1 MTGVQTCALPI
12 LMDLAQIRRRQ
23 MDRALRWAI
32 LLFSGFL
39 VVTQQVYTLGPLV
52 EYDRKINSQPKPQ
65 FEGFAGFLLRRLD
78 DLGLRGLT
86 AAVLLIAATFI
97 AIKFKTWRPLNLALL
112 SLLSLNLV
120 VGTFKLFL
128 GRTKPRDGFDLLHV
142 GGMSYPSGHAS
153 NAVLSWGILAYLIYR
168 YAKVDRYQGRLA
180 SAGVVLISLTVCTV
194 SLIRHTHWFS
204 DLLGGLFVGSAL
216 LVTVIAID
224 RYVPSKSQLH

>member
-1 MTGVQTCALPI
+1 MQKVIQN
-12 LMDLAQIRRRQ
+12 RRKQ
-23 MDRALRWAI
+23 MDRALRWS
-32 LLFSGFL
+32 LVLFTGFL
-39 VVTQQVYTLGPLV
+39 LVTQQVLTFGPLV
-52 EYDRKINSQPKPQ
+52 EYDKKINSDPKPQ

-86 AAVLLIAATFI
+86 ATVLIIAASFI
-97 AIKFKTWRPLNLALL
+97 AYKFKTWRPLNLAFL
-112 SLLSLNLV
+112 SLILLNLV

-128 GRTKPRDGFDLLHV
+128 GRTKPRDGFDLLHA

-180 SAGVVLISLTVCTV
+180 SAGVVAISLTVCIV
-194 SLIRHTHWFS
+194 SLIRHTHWFT
-204 DLLGGLFVGSAL
+204 DLLGGLFIGSAL
-216 LVTVIAID
+216 LVAVIAVD

>member
-1 MTGVQTCALPI
+1 MM
-12 LMDLAQIRRRQ
+12 MDLAQIRRRQ

-39 VVTQQVYTLGPLV
+39 LVTQQVYSYGPLV

-65 FEGFAGFLLRRLD
+65 FEGLAGFILRRLD
-78 DLGLRGLT
+78 DLGLRWLT
-86 AAVLLIAATFI
+86 ATVLLIAATFI
-97 AIKFKTWRPLNLALL
+97 AYKFKTWRPLNLAVL

-120 VGTFKLFL
+120 VGTFKIFL

-180 SAGVVLISLTVCTV
+180 SAGVALISLTVCTV

>member
-1 MTGVQTCALPI
+1 MRTTAQT
-12 LMDLAQIRRRQ
+12 RRRQ
-23 MDRALRWAI
+23 MDRALRWSL
-32 LLFSGFL
+32 LLFFGFL
-39 VVTQQVYTLGPLV
+39 VVTQQVLTNGPLV
-52 EYDRKINSQPKPQ
+52 SYDKEINSQPKPQ
-65 FEGFAGFLLRRLD
+65 FEGVAGFILRRLD

-86 AAVLLIAATFI
+86 AAVLLIAASFI
-97 AIKFKTWRPLNLALL
+97 AYKFKTWRPLNLAMV

-128 GRTKPRDGFDLLHV
+128 GRTKPRDGFDLLHA

-153 NAVLSWGILAYLIYR
+153 TAVLSWGILAYLIYR

-180 SAGVVLISLTVCTV
+180 SAGVALISLTVCTV

-204 DLLGGLFVGSAL
+204 DLLGGLFIGSAL
-216 LVTVIAID
+216 LVAVIAID

>member
-1 MTGVQTCALPI
+1 MEK
-12 LMDLAQIRRRQ
+12 LAQTRRRQ
-23 MDRALRWAI
+23 MDRALRWSL
-32 LLFSGFL
+32 LLFVGFL
-39 VVTQQVYTLGPLV
+39 VVTQQVLTNGPLV
-52 EYDRKINSQPKPQ
+52 AYDKEINSQPKPQ
-65 FEGFAGFLLRRLD
+65 FEGLAGFILRRLD

-86 AAVLLIAATFI
+86 ATVLLIVASFI
-97 AIKFKTWRPLNLALL
+97 AYKFKTWRPLNLAMI

-120 VGTFKLFL
+120 VGTFKIVL
-128 GRTKPRDGFDLLHV
+128 GRTKPRDGFDLLHA

-180 SAGVVLISLTVCTV
+180 SAGVVAISLTVCVV
-194 SLIRHTHWFS
+194 SLIRHTHWFT

-216 LVTVIAID
+216 LVAVIAID

>member
-1 MTGVQTCALPI
+1 MRTTAQT
-12 LMDLAQIRRRQ
+12 RRRQ
-23 MDRALRWAI
+23 MDRALRWSL
-32 LLFSGFL
+32 LLFFGFL
-39 VVTQQVYTLGPLV
+39 VVTQQVYTNGPLV
-52 EYDRKINSQPKPQ
+52 AYDKEINSQPKPQ
-65 FEGFAGFLLRRLD
+65 FEGLAGFILRRLD
-78 DLGLRGLT
+78 DLGLRSLT
-86 AAVLLIAATFI
+86 ATVLLIAASFI
-97 AIKFKTWRPLNLALL
+97 AYKFKTWRPLNLALI

-120 VGTFKLFL
+120 VGTFKIFL
-128 GRTKPRDGFDLLHV
+128 GRTKPRDGFDLLHA

-180 SAGVVLISLTVCTV
+180 SAGVALISLTVCVV

-216 LVTVIAID
+216 LVAVIAID

>member
-1 MTGVQTCALPI
+1 MKDLLQT
-12 LMDLAQIRRRQ
+12 RRRQ
-23 MDRALRWAI
+23 MDRALRWSV

-39 VVTQQVYTLGPLV
+39 IVTQQVYTYGPLV
-52 EYDRKINSQPKPQ
+52 EYDKKINSQPKPQ
-65 FEGFAGFLLRRLD
+65 FEGVAGFILRRLD
-78 DLGLRGLT
+78 DLGLRWLT
-86 AAVLLIAATFI
+86 ATVLLIAAAYI
-97 AIKFKTWRPLNLALL
+97 AYKFKTWRPLNLAFL
-112 SLLSLNLV
+112 SLISLNLV

-128 GRTKPRDGFDLLHV
+128 GRTKPRDGFDLLHM

-153 NAVLSWGILAYLIYR
+153 NAVLSWGILAYIIFR

-204 DLLGGLFVGSAL
+204 DLLGGLFIGSAL

>member
-1 MTGVQTCALPI
+1 
-12 LMDLAQIRRRQ
+12 MDKQAQIRRRQ
-23 MDRALRWAI
+23 MDRALRWSL
-32 LLFSGFL
+32 LLFLGFL
-39 VVTQQVYTLGPLV
+39 VVTQQVLTNGPLV
-52 EYDRKINSQPKPQ
+52 SYDKEINSQPKPQ
-65 FEGFAGFLLRRLD
+65 FEGLAGFILRRLD

-86 AAVLLIAATFI
+86 AVVLLIAASFI
-97 AIKFKTWRPLNLALL
+97 AYKFKTWRPLNLAMI

-120 VGTFKLFL
+120 VGTFKVVL
-128 GRTKPRDGFDLLHV
+128 GRTKPRDGFDLLHA

-180 SAGVVLISLTVCTV
+180 SAGVALISLTVCVV

-216 LVTVIAID
+216 LVAVIAID

>member
-1 MTGVQTCALPI
+1 MRTIEQT
-12 LMDLAQIRRRQ
+12 RRRQ
-23 MDRALRWAI
+23 MDRALRWSL
-32 LLFSGFL
+32 LLFFGFL
-39 VVTQQVYTLGPLV
+39 VVTQQVLTNGPLV
-52 EYDRKINSQPKPQ
+52 SYDKEINSQPKPQ
-65 FEGFAGFLLRRLD
+65 FEGLAGFLLRRLD

-86 AAVLLIAATFI
+86 AAVLLIAASYI
-97 AIKFKTWRPLNLALL
+97 AYKFKTWRPLNLAMV

-128 GRTKPRDGFDLLHV
+128 GRTKPRDGFDLLHA

-180 SAGVVLISLTVCTV
+180 SAGVALISLTVCTV

-204 DLLGGLFVGSAL
+204 DLLGGLFIGSAL
-216 LVTVIAID
+216 LVAVIAID

>member
-1 MTGVQTCALPI
+1 MQTETQL
-12 LMDLAQIRRRQ
+12 RRKQ
-23 MDRALRWAI
+23 MDRALRWSL
-32 LLFSGFL
+32 LLFTGFL
-39 VVTQQVYTLGPLV
+39 LVTQQVLTFGPLV
-52 EYDRKINSQPKPQ
+52 EYDKKINSDPKPQ

-86 AAVLLIAATFI
+86 ATVLIIAASFI
-97 AIKFKTWRPLNLALL
+97 AYKFKTWRPLNLAFL
-112 SLLSLNLV
+112 SLILLNLV

-128 GRTKPRDGFDLLHV
+128 GRTKPRDGFDLLHA

-180 SAGVVLISLTVCTV
+180 SAGVAAISLTVCVV
-194 SLIRHTHWFS
+194 SLIRHTHWFT
-204 DLLGGLFVGSAL
+204 DLLGGLFIGSAL
-216 LVTVIAID
+216 LVAVIAVD

>member
-1 MTGVQTCALPI
+1 MEK
-12 LMDLAQIRRRQ
+12 LAQTRRRQ
-23 MDRALRWAI
+23 MDRALRWSL
-32 LLFSGFL
+32 LLFVGFL
-39 VVTQQVYTLGPLV
+39 VVTQQVLTNGPLV
-52 EYDRKINSQPKPQ
+52 AYDKEINSQPKPQ
-65 FEGFAGFLLRRLD
+65 FEGLAGFILRRLD

-86 AAVLLIAATFI
+86 ATVLLISAIFI
-97 AIKFKTWRPLNLALL
+97 AYKFKTWRPLNLAMI

-120 VGTFKLFL
+120 VGTFKLVL
-128 GRTKPRDGFDLLHV
+128 GRTKPRDGFDLLHA

-180 SAGVVLISLTVCTV
+180 SAGVVLISLTVCVV

-216 LVTVIAID
+216 LVAVIAID